1 MIVINNKEAVV
12 VGPTPIKCV
21 EGLLF
26 ATSWGQFVFYNVG
39 TFPGEDSVSLRI
51 FKLGS
56 FNRWTECSYKL
67 GEDVSEVIA
76 AMQKAHT

>member
-21 EGLLF
+21 AGLLF
-26 ATSWGQFVFYNVG
+26 ATSRGQFVFVNVG
-39 TFPGEDSVSLRI
+39 TFPGEDGVSLRI

-56 FNRWTECSYKL
+56 FNRWSDIIYKH
-67 GEDVSEVIA
+67 GQDVSEVIA